1 VIVKTPAK
9 KRKREAK
16 KSESR
21 AFQIVSSE
29 WKKKEGCN
37 KRREE
42 KREAYLPAFE
52 EKHGPRW
59 LWQAEGG

>member
-1 VIVKTPAK
+1 
-9 KRKREAK
+9 
-16 KSESR
+16 
-21 AFQIVSSE
+21 VSG
-29 WKKKEGCN
+29 KKKEGCN

-59 LWQAEGG
+59 LWEAEGG